1 LPPVT
6 FTASEATA
14 IAVALAAVGSIPFAA
29 DAASAL
35 RKVLAA
41 MTDSGRENARELA
54 QRIRLVGQ
62 SGELERGPVVRAVE
76 RAVVERRVLSI
87 DYLDKAG
94 VRTERRLVE
103 PHSLAGSEHG
113 WYLLAWCRLRQGGRA
128 FRIDRISG
136 ARVTAEEATPR
147 RYEEL
152 VPAGAPAF
160 LPVSIDE

>member
-1 LPPVT
+1 VT
-6 FTASEATA
+6 ITASEATA

-41 MTDSGRENARELA
+41 MTDSGREHARELA
-54 QRIRLVGQ
+54 QRIRLLGQ
-62 SGELERGPVVRAVE
+62 SGELERGSVVRAVE

-87 DYLDKAG
+87 DYLDKVG

-113 WYLLAWCRLRQGGRA
+113 WYLLAWCRPGRRRSSPSRSTNDDPEITGVAFPTGGCR
-128 FRIDRISG
+128 
-136 ARVTAEEATPR
+136 TAPSR
-147 RYEEL
+147 
-152 VPAGAPAF
+152 
-160 LPVSIDE
+160 